1 MLFKDYK
8 QTEEYLTAD
17 VKDFYDT
24 DGNEL
29 DIDNLEGWY
38 SEPIVVPANGWV
50 GFLADDEGR
59 FQVDSI
65 KNGDFKIVLE

>member
-29 DIDNLEGWY
+29 DIDNL
-38 SEPIVVPANGWV
+38 
-50 GFLADDEGR
+50 DDESLDNFEVIQTYKHGGLL
-59 FQVDSI
+59 D
-65 KNGDFKIVLE
+65 IVFF